1 MRKFALPLSR
11 STTIVLATVLLI
23 GVVAA
28 VFWLRSRAQHPL
40 LSGPTLALQELS
52 AKSLYYNGIAR
63 NWLISQR
70 PDLLTPED
78 KEADSP
84 RTRGLV
90 QAVQNP
96 KLFRQLDR
104 QYRFDTLFFVGD
116 PSQYR
121 PLLDHLLEAKDW
133 TLTYLDHTS
142 LIFRRDG
149 STPWNLEEFA
159 KVRKHFD
166 EANAS
171 DRASFLAQAA
181 GKMIAVR
188 RTDLANQI
196 LEEARELDDQL
207 PEVWSTSAR
216 YRMALGQWND
226 VLADADRALA
236 IDPDWMPAIACK
248 AQALYAGK
256 YFSDAYGYSRR
267 LIDNNPNDPG
277 LLFYHAKI
285 AHEARAY
292 TDEIRT
298 LNRLIELAEKEN
310 RPTSGYR
317 VYLGQAYAADG
328 QAEPSL
334 EQFGKALADPEL
346 PTEQRKFAEETAAR
360 IRARVGL
367 GE

>member
-11 STTIVLATVLLI
+11 STTIALATLLLV

-28 VFWLRSRAQHPL
+28 VFWFRSRAQHPL
-40 LSGPTLALQELS
+40 LSEPTLALQELS
-52 AKSLYYNGIAR
+52 AKSLYYNGVAR
-63 NWLISQR
+63 NWLISER

-78 KEADSP
+78 KDPDSS

-104 QYRFDTLFFVGD
+104 QYRFDTLLLVGD

-133 TLTYLDHTS
+133 TLSYLDHTS
-142 LIFRRDG
+142 LIYRRDD
-149 STPWNLEEFA
+149 SRPWNLEEFA
-159 KVRKHFD
+159 KVRKQF
-166 EANAS
+166 EGTSAS
-171 DRASFLAQAA
+171 DRATFLAEAA

-188 RTDLANQI
+188 RTELAHQL

-207 PEVWSTSAR
+207 PVVWSTLAK
-216 YRMALGQWND
+216 YRLALGQWND

-236 IDPDWMPAIACK
+236 IDSDWMPAIACK

-267 LIDNNPNDPG
+267 LIAHNPNDPG

-285 AHEARAY
+285 AHEARAF

-298 LNRLIELAEKEN
+298 LTRLIELAEKGN

-317 VYLGQAYAADG
+317 MYLGQAYASDG

-334 EQFGKALADPEL
+334 EQFGRALEDPEL
-346 PTEQRKFAEETAAR
+346 PPTQRQFAEESVAR
-360 IRARVGL
+360 IKARSGAQ
-367 GE
+367 